1 MSIQDLTISKNYT
14 KILGEITMKNN
25 TMNSNAMTSAINTIL
40 ENIGNNPEAMKALM
54 AAIAETS
61 KIANETKTEQVKK
74 TCRYVICLERMTVNG
89 DKVYHPFVMTPPTC
103 EEPIMLIADNAVKA
117 QDMAQTYGMRIRD
130 NVYAMPAT
138 EEQIKRLT
146 KLLKECN
153 TRIVNAVNA
162 AVRAVGTVSANIDTD
177 ALCAQYMQ
185 QMMQNCKC
193 IIGSSMTENS
203 DIIEED
209 IEVIHPEHI
218 VEECDDENYE
228 DNEWDEDDYEDNCD
242 CCDCEC
248 CPNHPDNN

>member
-1 MSIQDLTISKNYT
+1 
-14 KILGEITMKNN
+14 MKN
-25 TMNSNAMTSAINTIL
+25 TMNNAAMNTAINTIL

-74 TCRYVICLERMTVNG
+74 TCRYIICLERMTVNG

-138 EEQIKRLT
+138 EKQIEKLT
-146 KLLKECN
+146 ELLKECN
-153 TRIVNAVNA
+153 ARIVNAVNT
-162 AVRAVGTVSANIDTD
+162 AVRAVGMVSANIDTN

-185 QMMQNCKC
+185 QMMANCKC

-203 DIIEED
+203 EIIEED
-209 IEVIHPEHI
+209 IKVIHPNRAT
-218 VEECDDENYE
+218 EEY
-228 DNEWDEDDYEDNCD
+228 DEDDYEDEDWDDEDWDDDDCD
-242 CCDCEC
+242 DCDCEC
-248 CPNHPDNN
+248 CPNHPSNR